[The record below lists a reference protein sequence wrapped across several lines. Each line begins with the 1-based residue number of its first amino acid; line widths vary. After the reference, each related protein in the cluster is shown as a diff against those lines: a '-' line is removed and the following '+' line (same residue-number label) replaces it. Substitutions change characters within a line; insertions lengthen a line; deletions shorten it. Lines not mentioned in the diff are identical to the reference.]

1 MQSSST
7 PCQRE
12 SLPPLSRA
20 GMVRRSMT
28 ANITGRSMTS
38 EELMPAMV
46 AFYSRFYSAFSTFLA
61 LG

>member
-1 MQSSST
+1 MQSIRT

-12 SLPPLSRA
+12 SLPLSRA
-20 GMVRRSMT
+20 
-28 ANITGRSMTS
+28 GRSMTS

>member
-1 MQSSST
+1 MQSIRT

-12 SLPPLSRA
+12 SLPLSRA
-20 GMVRRSMT
+20 GTVRRSMT

>member
-1 MQSSST
+1 MQSIRT

-12 SLPPLSRA
+12 SLPLSRA
-20 GMVRRSMT
+20 GTVRRSMT

-61 LG
+61 FG

>member
-1 MQSSST
+1 MQSIRT

-12 SLPPLSRA
+12 SLPFSRA
-20 GMVRRSMT
+20 GTVRRNMT

-38 EELMPAMV
+38 EVMAAMV
-46 AFYSRFYSAFSTFLA
+46 AFYSSFYSAFSTFLA

>member
-1 MQSSST
+1 MQSIRT

-12 SLPPLSRA
+12 SLPFSRA
-20 GMVRRSMT
+20 G
-28 ANITGRSMTS
+28 TGRSMTS

>member
-1 MQSSST
+1 MQSIRT

-12 SLPPLSRA
+12 SLPLSRA
-20 GMVRRSMT
+20 GTVRRSMT
-28 ANITGRSMTS
+28 VNITGRSMTS

>member
-1 MQSSST
+1 MQSIRT

-12 SLPPLSRA
+12 SLPFSRA
-20 GMVRRSMT
+20 GTVRRSMT
-28 ANITGRSMTS
+28 ANITGKSMTN

>member
-1 MQSSST
+1 MQSIRT

-12 SLPPLSRA
+12 SLPLSRA
-20 GMVRRSMT
+20 GTVRMSMT

>member
-12 SLPPLSRA
+12 SLPLSRA
-20 GMVRRSMT
+20 GTVRRSMT

>member
-1 MQSSST
+1 MQSIRT

-12 SLPPLSRA
+12 SLPFSRA
-20 GMVRRSMT
+20 GTVRRSMT

-46 AFYSRFYSAFSTFLA
+46 AFYSRFHSAFSTFLA
-61 LG
+61 FG

>member
-1 MQSSST
+1 MQSIRT

-12 SLPPLSRA
+12 SLPFSRA

-46 AFYSRFYSAFSTFLA
+46 AFYSSFYSAFSTFLA